1 MTPAATFKWGD
12 QFWDTEYNKAAQN
25 FAAAGIKPGKK
36 LVVSDSSESSS
47 EMSEFEIEKSSV
59 RLRLKA
65 KIAEKSKEISKK
77 SKKEKNEKKDKKD
90 KKEKKKRANESD

>member
-59 RLRLKA
+59 RLRPKA

-77 SKKEKNEKKDKKD
+77 SNF
-90 KKEKKKRANESD
+90 